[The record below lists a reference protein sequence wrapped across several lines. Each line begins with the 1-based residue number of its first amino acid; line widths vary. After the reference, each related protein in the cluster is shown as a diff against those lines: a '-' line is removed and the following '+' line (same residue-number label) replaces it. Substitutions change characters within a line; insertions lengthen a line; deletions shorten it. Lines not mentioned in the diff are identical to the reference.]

1 MNMFEYFGYFGEESR
16 NDRLTETERAVIVH
30 LFDKYLPKT
39 GRLLDSAAGNG
50 ENAFRFASLGYEV
63 TAGDLIAERVDAMKA
78 DPRASGIRE
87 FFCAAPR
94 SLGHFDD
101 GSFDIVVSLGAM
113 YYSRT
118 RAEREAFVRESLRVL
133 AEDGT
138 FVYSFMTPFAMTV
151 GQFLNASGCMDA
163 RDRLKEFRRL
173 ATVEKTHSVD
183 MFSGTTMEEIT
194 DLSREYGLEILTVAS
209 TYSLPTGMAEEIGA
223 MDEESYRKFQ
233 NAQIATCEDPF
244 VARYAMRGLFIG
256 KKKPIDEFD

>member
-16 NDRLTETERAVIVH
+16 DDRLLETERAVLAH
-30 LFDKYLPKT
+30 LFDKYLPKS

-63 TAGDLIAERVDAMKA
+63 TAGDLIADRVDAMKA
-78 DPRASGIRE
+78 DPRASSVRE

-101 GSFDIVVSLGAM
+101 ESFDIVISLGAM
-113 YYSRT
+113 YLART
-118 RAEREAFVRESLRVL
+118 RAEREAFVRESMRVL
-133 AEDGT
+133 AEGGI
-138 FVYSFMTPFAMTV
+138 FAYSFMTPFAMTV
-151 GQFLNASGCMDA
+151 GQFISAALCTDS
-163 RDRLKEFRRL
+163 RTRLREFRTL
-173 ATVEKTHSVD
+173 STVEKTHSVD

-209 TYSLPTGMAEEIGA
+209 TYGAVYSMADDVAA
-223 MDEESYRKFQ
+223 MDDAEYEKFK

-244 VARYAMRGLFIG
+244 AARYAMRGLVIG
-256 KKKPIDEFD
+256 RKKALDDFD

>member
-173 ATVEKTHSVD
+173 ATVEKTHSV
-183 MFSGTTMEEIT
+183 E
-194 DLSREYGLEILTVAS
+194 S
-209 TYSLPTGMAEEIGA
+209 TYGLPTGMAEEIGA

-256 KKKPIDEFD
+256 KKKPIDDFD